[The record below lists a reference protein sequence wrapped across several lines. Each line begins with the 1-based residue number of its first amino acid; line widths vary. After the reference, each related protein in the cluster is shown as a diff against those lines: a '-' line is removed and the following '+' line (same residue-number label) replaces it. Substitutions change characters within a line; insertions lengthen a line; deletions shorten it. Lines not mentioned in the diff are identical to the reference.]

1 MWGVD
6 QTCDAL
12 HAVHSVLAFRARA
25 HQPSELLT
33 ATMRVLVTGGTRGI
47 GCAIVEALAGA
58 HTVYVGCRDL
68 RAGSELATKLGGDGI
83 VPVRLDVTD
92 PATVA
97 AAVAQIEA
105 SGTQLDVLVNNAGV
119 LLERAGMIGGII
131 QQVHLG
137 GIIQPTLEV
146 NVDGVIA
153 VTEAFLPLVADGG
166 QIINV
171 SSGVATRAT
180 GKLSS
185 ADRAE
190 LEAAGDGAALR
201 DAVSRLC
208 HEAAALP
215 HQPGDT
221 PMYGLSKM
229 WLNFYT
235 QLLARRVARLRVN
248 ACSPGFCRTEIAGS
262 DADYSK
268 REPKSAALGATVVL
282 KLISGSVGTGTTGRF
297 FKECS
302 KPGTPLE
309 EARTSEEGWVA

>member
-1 MWGVD
+1 
-6 QTCDAL
+6 
-12 HAVHSVLAFRARA
+12 
-25 HQPSELLT
+25 
-33 ATMRVLVTGGTRGI
+33 MRVLVTGGTRGI
-47 GCAIVEALAGA
+47 GRAIVEALAGV

-68 RAGSELATKLGGDGI
+68 QAGSELALGGDGI

-92 PATVA
+92 PATIV

-105 SGTQLDVLVNNAGV
+105 RGTQLDVLVNNAGV
-119 LLERAGMIGGII
+119 LLERAG
-131 QQVHLG
+131 VELA

-146 NVDGVIA
+146 NVDGVMA
-153 VTEAFLPLVADGG
+153 VTEAILPLVSDGG

-185 ADRAE
+185 AERAE

-221 PMYGLSKM
+221 PMYGLSKV

-248 ACSPGFCRTEIAGS
+248 ACSPGFCRTDIAGS

-282 KLISGSVGTGTTGRF
+282 KLISGSVGAGATGRF

-302 KPGTPLE
+302 KPGTPLD
-309 EARTSEEGWVA
+309 EARSSEEGWVA